1 MIEYNTKRKYLGGIM
16 KKWMLIL
23 LACLVV
29 VAPLA
34 AVGNEGDISVGVLLG
49 QPLGL
54 TGKYVIDNDL
64 SVAALVG
71 VDKKALAIHVDGHY
85 AFDSLSIEDIDLYP
99 YVGAGVQLGLATGNF
114 SMGLNVP
121 VGISY
126 YIADPAIEVFL
137 ELVPGLNLVNP
148 FFDFNFG
155 GGIGARYHLDF

>member
-1 MIEYNTKRKYLGGIM
+1 M
-16 KKWMLIL
+16 KKCMLIL
-23 LACLVV
+23 LVCLAV

-34 AVGNEGDISVGVLLG
+34 AAGNEGDISVGVLLG

-54 TGKYVIDNDL
+54 TGKYVINDDL

-71 VDKKALAIHVDGHY
+71 VAGGALAIHADGHY
-85 AFDSLSIEDIDLYP
+85 GFDAFTIEDIDLYP

-126 YIADPAIEVFL
+126 YIADPAIEVYL

-148 FFDFNFG
+148 FFGFNFG